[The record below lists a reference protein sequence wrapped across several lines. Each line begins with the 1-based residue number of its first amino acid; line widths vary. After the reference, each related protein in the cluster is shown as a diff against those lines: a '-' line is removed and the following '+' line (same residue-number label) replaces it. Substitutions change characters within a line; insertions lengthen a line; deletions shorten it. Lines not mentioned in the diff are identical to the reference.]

1 MNDDAS
7 FFLEINSLTILKES
21 NMDNQNNDKQ
31 GRGNTIF
38 NINHVENLIN
48 GDVETLNNTHNEGEV
63 KKSKPSSDD
72 NVNKGNR
79 LQRQMEIMQYV
90 SNLKEFVAKKWQSR
104 YDDLWKTI
112 LEDTEV
118 ACVIYDPGKQQN
130 TTFNRKLVANIIY
143 IMCKLDV
150 IEESNVTKLTL
161 ALEGN
166 KDSSVRGQL
175 AVNPSD
181 DVIKKRVE
189 NIVGKK

>member
-1 MNDDAS
+1 
-7 FFLEINSLTILKES
+7 
-21 NMDNQNNDKQ
+21 MDSQNNDKQ
-31 GRGNTIF
+31 GCGNTIF

-90 SNLKEFVAKKWQSR
+90 SNLKEFVAKEWQSR

-143 IMCKLDV
+143 EPTLKSKACLKCLYFTIIIFDLCRYLEYFSYLYT
-150 IEESNVTKLTL
+150 INLT
-161 ALEGN
+161 E
-166 KDSSVRGQL
+166 
-175 AVNPSD
+175 
-181 DVIKKRVE
+181 
-189 NIVGKK
+189 

>member
-1 MNDDAS
+1 
-7 FFLEINSLTILKES
+7 
-21 NMDNQNNDKQ
+21 MDNQNNDKQ

-48 GDVETLNNTHNEGEV
+48 GDVETFNNIHNDGEV
-63 KKSKPSSDD
+63 KKSKPSAED
-72 NVNKGNR
+72 NISKGDR

-90 SNLKEFVAKKWQSR
+90 SNLKDFVAKEWQSR

-181 DVIKKRVE
+181 EVIKKRVE
-189 NIVGKK
+189 NIVGRK

>member
-1 MNDDAS
+1 
-7 FFLEINSLTILKES
+7 
-21 NMDNQNNDKQ
+21 MDNQNNGKQ
-31 GRGNTIF
+31 GSGNTTF
-38 NINHVENLIN
+38 NINHVENLVT

-63 KKSKPSSDD
+63 KKPKLSAED
-72 NVNKGNR
+72 NITKGDR

-90 SNLKEFVAKKWQSR
+90 SNLKDFVAKEWQSR
-104 YDDLWKTI
+104 YDDLWKSI

-150 IEESNVTKLTL
+150 IDERNVTKLTL

-181 DVIKKRVE
+181 EVIKKRVE

>member
-1 MNDDAS
+1 
-7 FFLEINSLTILKES
+7 
-21 NMDNQNNDKQ
+21 MDSQNNDKQ
-31 GRGNTIF
+31 GCGNTIF

-90 SNLKEFVAKKWQSR
+90 SNLKEFVAKEWQSR
-104 YDDLWKTI
+104 YDDLWKPFGRYGGSLCYI
-112 LEDTEV
+112 R
-118 ACVIYDPGKQQN
+118 PGQTAN

>member
-1 MNDDAS
+1 
-7 FFLEINSLTILKES
+7 
-21 NMDNQNNDKQ
+21 MDNQNNDKQ

-118 ACVIYDPGKQQN
+118 ACVIYDPGQTAKHY
-130 TTFNRKLVANIIY
+130 L
-143 IMCKLDV
+143 
-150 IEESNVTKLTL
+150 
-161 ALEGN
+161 
-166 KDSSVRGQL
+166 
-175 AVNPSD
+175 
-181 DVIKKRVE
+181 
-189 NIVGKK
+189 

>member
-1 MNDDAS
+1 
-7 FFLEINSLTILKES
+7 
-21 NMDNQNNDKQ
+21 MDNQNNDKQ

-104 YDDLWKTI
+104 YDDLWKPFWKI
-112 LEDTEV
+112 QRLH
-118 ACVIYDPGKQQN
+118 ALY
-130 TTFNRKLVANIIY
+130 TTRANS
-143 IMCKLDV
+143 K
-150 IEESNVTKLTL
+150 TL
-161 ALEGN
+161 PLIANL
-166 KDSSVRGQL
+166 
-175 AVNPSD
+175 
-181 DVIKKRVE
+181 
-189 NIVGKK
+189 

>member
-1 MNDDAS
+1 
-7 FFLEINSLTILKES
+7 
-21 NMDNQNNDKQ
+21 MDNQNNDKQ

-48 GDVETLNNTHNEGEV
+48 GDIETLNNTHNEGEV

-189 NIVGKK
+189 NIVGRK

>member
-1 MNDDAS
+1 
-7 FFLEINSLTILKES
+7 
-21 NMDNQNNDKQ
+21 MDNQNNGKQ

-38 NINHVENLIN
+38 NINHVENLVN
-48 GDVETLNNTHNEGEV
+48 GNVETLNNTHNEGEV
-63 KKSKPSSDD
+63 KKLKLSAED
-72 NVNKGNR
+72 NITKGDR

-90 SNLKEFVAKKWQSR
+90 SKLKDFVAKEWQSR
-104 YDDLWKTI
+104 YDDLWRSI
-112 LEDTEV
+112 LEDTEI

-150 IEESNVTKLTL
+150 IKESNVTKLTL
-161 ALEGN
+161 ALEEN

-181 DVIKKRVE
+181 EVIKKRVE

>member
-1 MNDDAS
+1 
-7 FFLEINSLTILKES
+7 
-21 NMDNQNNDKQ
+21 MDNDINTHQ
-31 GRGNTIF
+31 GCGNTYIK
-38 NINHVENLIN
+38 IGHAENVITN
-48 GDVETLNNTHNEGEV
+48 KVETFNNIHNEGEV
-63 KKSKPSSDD
+63 KKSKPSAEGNIS
-72 NVNKGNR
+72 KGDR

-90 SNLKEFVAKKWQSR
+90 SNLKNFVAKEWQSR

-150 IEESNVTKLTL
+150 IEESNVTKLAL

-181 DVIKKRVE
+181 EVIKKRVE
-189 NIVGKK
+189 NIVGRK